1 VSEPTAPGPDNVP
14 DHVLDELYNAF
25 TEESAP
31 QYNFDDP
38 SIDRLLGITDEHAA
52 PDARDSGDG
61 VDDDAA
67 DDDEA
72 DEITDDDELEVALIE
87 PDDNDLDLDNDND
100 HDHDHDLDGPA
111 VVVLSAAGVPPASD
125 NRSAT
130 KVSKKDAK
138 REAKDAKKDAKKGT
152 PKPEVAATGVATTGV
167 VTTETGTKR
176 RVIVIAEDD
185 RPDSVYLDEDKEK
198 AFHQRRDAA
207 DESGERSTIV
217 IADLDEAGASEPPLA
232 RSRGAG
238 IDPRI
243 RARRISVR
251 RAEGRRRLIWAGIG
265 IGVVLVAIGAIAVFA
280 SSVFDVREVDV
291 QGAVYTDRD
300 VLDSVIADLRGE
312 PVLLVDTKAAER
324 QLEAVPWVESARVS
338 TDFPHRVLID
348 IRERRPIATFQ
359 GGDGQFRII
368 DSQGRVL
375 DVIAGQPA
383 DYLLITGDHP
393 DTGRGQ
399 FAGTPYAAVAELVV
413 SLPPEIAD
421 LTSTVGVDPATGT
434 LTMVLESEGSPDGV
448 LVRLG
453 DSQNLD
459 EKLARL
465 LKQVRSGLDGVC
477 QLDVST
483 SDAGVVP
490 C

>member
-1 VSEPTAPGPDNVP
+1 MTDHDAPGPDHVP
-14 DHVLDELYNAF
+14 DHVLDELYYAF
-25 TEESAP
+25 TDESAP

-38 SIDRLLGITDEHAA
+38 SIDRLLGITDEHGA
-52 PDARDSGDG
+52 PGDAGPATHDAPH
-61 VDDDAA
+61 DDALH
-67 DDDEA
+67 DDAFHDDA
-72 DEITDDDELEVALIE
+72 DELTGDDELELALVE
-87 PDDNDLDLDNDND
+87 PIDE
-100 HDHDHDLDGPA
+100 PEPEP
-111 VVVLSAAGVPPASD
+111 PPA
-125 NRSAT
+125 
-130 KVSKKDAK
+130 
-138 REAKDAKKDAKKGT
+138 
-152 PKPEVAATGVATTGV
+152 PAA
-167 VTTETGTKR
+167 R

-198 AFHQRRDAA
+198 AFHERRDAV
-207 DESGERSTIV
+207 DDSGERSTIV
-217 IADLDEAGASEPPLA
+217 IADLDDGGAAEAPVA
-232 RSRGAG
+232 RSRGAS

-251 RAEGRRRLIWAGIG
+251 RAEGRRRLIWVGIG
-265 IGVVLVAIGAIAVFA
+265 IAVVLIAIGAIAVFA

-291 QGAVYTDRD
+291 QGAVYTDPD

-312 PVLLVDTKAAER
+312 PVLLVDTKAAEER
-324 QLEAVPWVESARVS
+324 LEAVPWVESARVS

-348 IRERRPIATFQ
+348 IRERRPVATFQ
-359 GGDGQFRII
+359 GGDGQYRII

-393 DTGRGQ
+393 DTERGQ
-399 FAGTPYAAVAELVV
+399 FAGAPYAAVAELVV

-421 LTSTVGVDPATGT
+421 ITSTVGVDPATGT
-434 LTMVLESEGSPDGV
+434 LTMVLASDAEGGV
-448 LVRLG
+448 SVRLG